1 MMHAPILET
10 IWLLAPAALANM
22 APVFAARY
30 DWLPPLKLPV
40 DCGLA
45 WHGRRLLGDNKTIRG
60 FVIGGLAAALVGSLQ
75 SAVIQGTV
83 IGLSALLSD
92 AAFSFIKRRLNIPP
106 GASWMPFDQ
115 IDFVIG
121 ALFAAWFFVPLTAPH
136 VIFSIII
143 FGLGSYLVSAIGV
156 TLGIKKSL

>member
-1 MMHAPILET
+1 MIHAPILET
-10 IWLLAPAALANM
+10 IWLLMPAALANM
-22 APVFAARY
+22 VPVFAARY
-30 DWLPPLKLPV
+30 GWLPQLNLPV
-40 DCGLA
+40 DYGLA

-60 FVIGGLAAALVGSLQ
+60 FVVGGLTAALVGSSQ
-75 SAVIQGTV
+75 GSVIQGTV

-106 GASWMPFDQ
+106 GASWIPFDQ

-121 ALFAAWFFVPLTAPH
+121 ALVAAWFFIPLTAPH
-136 VIFSIII
+136 IIFSIII

-156 TLGIKKSL
+156 MLGIKKSL

>member
-1 MMHAPILET
+1 MIHTPILET

-30 DWLPPLKLPV
+30 HWLPQFNLPV
-40 DCGLA
+40 DYGLE

-60 FVIGGLAAALVGSLQ
+60 FVVGGLTAALVGSLQ
-75 SAVIQGTV
+75 SSVIQGTV
-83 IGLSALLSD
+83 IGLGALLSD
-92 AAFSFIKRRLNIPP
+92 AAFSFVKRRLNISP
-106 GASWMPFDQ
+106 GASWIPFDQ

-121 ALFAAWFFVPLTAPH
+121 ALIAAWFFVPLTTPH
-136 VIFSIII
+136 IIFSIII

>member
-1 MMHAPILET
+1 MMHVPILET

-30 DWLPPLKLPV
+30 HWLPRLNLPV
-40 DCGLA
+40 DYGLA
-45 WHGRRLLGDNKTIRG
+45 WHSRRLLGDNKTIRG
-60 FVIGGLAAALVGSLQ
+60 FVVGGLTAALVGGLQ
-75 SAVIQGTV
+75 GPVVQSTV

-106 GASWMPFDQ
+106 GVSWIPFDQ

-121 ALFAAWFFVPLTAPH
+121 ALVAAWFFIPLNISH
-136 VIFSIII
+136 LIFALLI
-143 FGLGSYLVSAIGV
+143 FGFGSYLVSVIGV
-156 TLGIKKSL
+156 ALGIKESL